1 MPHVTPLAFGM
12 AAGLAAAFFSSIS
25 YLISRHHGTRRPGG
39 SRRLL
44 VLAHLLMGLL
54 CVPVTWWL
62 LPETK
67 GLSAFAANAVWL
79 PCLIST
85 LSYFGGQACLFHLL
99 TRADAS
105 RLSPLLGLKIV
116 AQALL
121 LTVVLQKSLAPMQW
135 LAILLCGAA
144 ALVLQQGKSGV
155 TLQVLGLL
163 ALACFGFAIADLE
176 IVALIDGLEGKLGVS
191 RLRAGTIAM
200 SMTYVLGG
208 LIMFP
213 LAVIEYRR
221 RPGPEAKDWLA
232 AMQYSAAWMGAMVT
246 LYACIGSVGVI
257 LSTILQSTRGIMS
270 VVLGAVLAH
279 HGWHELESRV
289 DRSMLIKR
297 IIAAALMTGA
307 IGVYVWQ
314 GTTAQ
319 EREDQSLLTRLC
331 ETAAG
336 SFPRMPALQPLPR
349 TRSRLAPPR
358 PAPGPSLLARA

>member
-1 MPHVTPLAFGM
+1 MPGVTPLAFGI

-25 YLISRHHGTRRPGG
+25 YLVSRHHGTRRPGG

-44 VLAHLLMGLL
+44 VLAHLLMGVG
-54 CVPVTWWL
+54 CVPVTWQL
-62 LPETK
+62 LPTPAS
-67 GLSAFAANAVWL
+67 LTAFTVPEVWV

-121 LTVVLQKSLAPMQW
+121 LTVVLQRSLAPLQW
-135 LAILLCGAA
+135 LAVALCGGAA
-144 ALVLQQGKSGV
+144 VVLQQGRSGV

-163 ALACFGFAIADLE
+163 TLSCFGFAIADLG
-176 IVALIDGLEGKLGVS
+176 IVALIDGLEAELAVS

-200 SMTYVLGG
+200 AITYVLGAAIV
-208 LIMFP
+208 LPF
-213 LAVIEYRR
+213 VIAEYGR
-221 RPGPEAKDWLA
+221 RPAPEAKDWLA
-232 AMQYSAAWMGAMVT
+232 AAQYSAAWMSAMVT

-289 DRSMLIKR
+289 DRTMLIKR
-297 IIAAALMTGA
+297 IVAAALMTAA

-314 GTTAQ
+314 GTH
-319 EREDQSLLTRLC
+319 
-331 ETAAG
+331 
-336 SFPRMPALQPLPR
+336 
-349 TRSRLAPPR
+349 
-358 PAPGPSLLARA
+358 AR

>member
-1 MPHVTPLAFGM
+1 MPLVNPLAFGI

-25 YLISRHHGTRRPGG
+25 YLVSRHHGTRRPGG

-44 VLAHLLMGLL
+44 VIAHLLMGLG
-54 CVPVTWWL
+54 CVPVAWQL
-62 LPETK
+62 LPATK
-67 GLSAFAANAVWL
+67 SLTAFTVPAVWV

-121 LTVVLQKSLAPMQW
+121 LTVVLQRSLTPLQW
-135 LAILLCGAA
+135 VAVGLCGAA
-144 ALVLQQGKSGV
+144 AVALQQGSSGV
-155 TLQVLGLL
+155 KLQVLGLL
-163 ALACFGFAIADLE
+163 TLSCFGFAIADLG
-176 IVALIDGLEGKLGVS
+176 IVALIDGLEDELAVS

-200 SMTYVLGG
+200 AITYVLGAA
-208 LIMFP
+208 IVFP
-213 LAVIEYRR
+213 FVIAEYTRQ
-221 RPGPEAKDWLA
+221 PAPTTKDWLA
-232 AMQYSAAWMGAMVT
+232 ALQYSAAWMGAMVT

-279 HGWHELESRV
+279 HGWHELEPRV
-289 DRSMLIKR
+289 DRTMFIKR
-297 IIAAALMTGA
+297 IVAAALMTAA

-314 GTTAQ
+314 GA
-319 EREDQSLLTRLC
+319 S
-331 ETAAG
+331 
-336 SFPRMPALQPLPR
+336 
-349 TRSRLAPPR
+349 
-358 PAPGPSLLARA
+358 AR

>member
-1 MPHVTPLAFGM
+1 MPLVTPLAFGM

-44 VLAHLLMGLL
+44 VLAHLLMSLG
-54 CVPVTWWL
+54 CVPVTWQL
-62 LPETK
+62 LPSAESV
-67 GLSAFAANAVWL
+67 SAFTVPAVWL

-121 LTVVLQKSLAPMQW
+121 LTVVVQRSLAPMQW
-135 LAILLCGAA
+135 LAIVLCGAA
-144 ALVLQQGKSGV
+144 AIVLQQGRSGV
-155 TLQVLGLL
+155 HLHVLGML
-163 ALACFGFAIADLE
+163 ALACFGFAVADLE
-176 IVALIDGLEGKLGVS
+176 IVSLIDGLETELTVS

-208 LIMFP
+208 VIMFP
-213 LAVIEYRR
+213 FAVAEYRR
-221 RPGPEAKDWLA
+221 RPAPEIKDWLA
-232 AMQYSAAWMGAMVT
+232 AMQYSAAWMGAMIT

-270 VVLGAVLAH
+270 VVLGAILAH

-289 DRSMLIKR
+289 DRRMLLKR
-297 IIAAALMTGA
+297 IIAAALMTAA

-314 GTTAQ
+314 GT
-319 EREDQSLLTRLC
+319 
-331 ETAAG
+331 AA
-336 SFPRMPALQPLPR
+336 S
-349 TRSRLAPPR
+349 
-358 PAPGPSLLARA
+358 